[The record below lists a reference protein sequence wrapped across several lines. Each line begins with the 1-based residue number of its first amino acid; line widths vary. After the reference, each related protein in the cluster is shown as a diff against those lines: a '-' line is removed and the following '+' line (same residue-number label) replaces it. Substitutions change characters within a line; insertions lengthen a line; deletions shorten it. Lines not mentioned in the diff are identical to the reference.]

1 MNIAKKNDYESKL
14 NKYISNIWQNWT
26 AANELLNKCNNEKD
40 FPSYF
45 IINGDKIDNKED
57 IGNNFNYFFQNI
69 GPTISANIPQHE
81 DNIIKTFLKE
91 KITFFFQFSLL
102 EQGTVSKII
111 NKINSKHNCGHEN
124 LPAILMINKLPSH
137 IITNHFN
144 LKSIAFLQK
153 FCPDSL
159 KTAKIIPLLKKN
171 KTLINLINIEQH
183 HSCQHSPKYLDQLSL
198 DNYMIISTK
207 IIFCTKAYMDLALRI
222 QQI

>member
-1 MNIAKKNDYESKL
+1 MPYSL
-14 NKYISNIWQNWT
+14 SYISNIRQNWT
-26 AANELLNKCNNEKD
+26 AANELLTKCNNEKD

-69 GPTISANIPQHE
+69 GPTISANIPQHK
-81 DNIIKTFLKE
+81 DNTINTFLKE

-124 LPAILMINKLPSH
+124 LSAILMKNKLPSH

-144 LKSIAFLQK
+144 FKSIASTGILSRQVENCK
-153 FCPDSL
+153 NHY
-159 KTAKIIPLLKKN
+159 IIKKN
-171 KTLINLINIEQH
+171 KTLINLINIE
-183 HSCQHSPKYLDQLSL
+183 SLLSAF
-198 DNYMIISTK
+198 TK
-207 IIFCTKAYMDLALRI
+207 IFESAVFRQLYDYFNKNNLLYKSLMDLALRI
-222 QQI
+222 QQN